1 MKHFNC
7 ISMTFP
13 FWVMIIQPPLST
25 LLCAM
30 LADSST
36 YCLLEGLKSFFDSMS
51 IQLDQRGKT
60 LSPVRPWQ
68 HWLVK
73 LVVSSALLILALV
86 AENIGSSLNM
96 GSSNSSKVLD
106 YFERH
111 YRRFLSLRIYKIW
124 NANAWAKVLCHDSL
138 RGQAQYIN
146 YLLRENCAEKKHHRL
161 GRVEKC
167 MMPGHCVDI
176 LSSVTEL
183 QPRQLRSS
191 YLGQIAF
198 LDANLMHYIMS
209 DFNCKLPS
217 DSDWQRRRKMF
228 RLQIAAN

>member
-1 MKHFNC
+1 
-7 ISMTFP
+7 
-13 FWVMIIQPPLST
+13 
-25 LLCAM
+25 
-30 LADSST
+30 
-36 YCLLEGLKSFFDSMS
+36 
-51 IQLDQRGKT
+51 
-60 LSPVRPWQ
+60 
-68 HWLVK
+68 
-73 LVVSSALLILALV
+73 
-86 AENIGSSLNM
+86 
-96 GSSNSSKVLD
+96 
-106 YFERH
+106 
-111 YRRFLSLRIYKIW
+111 
-124 NANAWAKVLCHDSL
+124 
-138 RGQAQYIN
+138 
-146 YLLRENCAEKKHHRL
+146 
-161 GRVEKC
+161 